1 MHISELIAE
10 QQLDELSLAGVGKG
24 IGKLA
29 GGYGQ
34 AVGNVQGAWQGA
46 QDVYNQNRDRVA
58 KVAQRNVSRAGGYK
72 TPRSATTSPTVQ
84 GQTPPAPQTTQ
95 PNQGQSLD
103 LDQLKQQR
111 AAQQA
116 QGQADQQQAIQQ
128 MKSTVQ
134 ANQNFNVSDNEI
146 KQAAVDAKAKSP
158 ALQNNA
164 ERMALKIAAGKGIHV
179 EFHSRF
185 LDRML

>member
-1 MHISELIAE
+1 VLFRS
-10 QQLDELSLAGVGKG
+10 
-24 IGKLA
+24 
-29 GGYGQ
+29 
-34 AVGNVQGAWQGA
+34 
-46 QDVYNQNRDRVA
+46 YNQNRDRVS
-58 KVAQRNVSRAGGYK
+58 KIAQKNVSRAGGYK
-72 TPRSATTSPTVQ
+72 SPRPVTTSPTVQ

-95 PNQGQSLD
+95 GQTPPAPQTTQGQSLD

-116 QGQADQQQAIQQ
+116 RGQADQRQAIQQ
-128 MKSTVQ
+128 MQSTVQ
-134 ANQNFNVSDNEI
+134 ANHNFNVSDDEI
-146 KQAAVDAKAKSP
+146 KQAAVDAKVKSP

-164 ERMALKIAAGKGIHV
+164 ERMALKIAAGRGIHV

>member
-1 MHISELIAE
+1 MHISELLAE
-10 QQLDELSLAGVGKG
+10 QQLDELSLAGVGQG
-24 IGKLA
+24 IGKIA
-29 GGYGQ
+29 GGVGR
-34 AVGNVQGAWQGA
+34 AAGNVQGAWQGA
-46 QDVYNQNRDRVA
+46 QDAYGQARDRTA
-58 KVAQRNVSRAGGYK
+58 KVAQRNVSRAGGVK
-72 TPRSATTSPTVQ
+72 APVQRQPITTQQPPVQTPNTDQ
-84 GQTPPAPQTTQ
+84 GQAV
-95 PNQGQSLD
+95 D
-103 LDQLKQQR
+103 LDQVKQQR